1 MRLLTAALAML
12 ALAAPAEAARKVP
25 AGFYGVSYDGEVR
38 HAREGIQDRAWRKMA
53 ANRVESSR
61 AVFSWSRAQQ
71 EEGAEFD
78 FSESD
83 RLVANAT
90 EHGVELLPIV
100 TETPLWA
107 RARVRNWWPQR
118 AKDFTAYVRA
128 LVERYGPAG
137 SFWEERGHRP
147 ARPLRRWQIFNEPG
161 RSKRYAPLLEAAH
174 RAVKKADPRAKIV
187 LAGLT
192 GTEEGAPWDILRY
205 QYRQGIGRWFDIAA
219 LHLYTG
225 KAANVVE
232 GVRLFRKVMNRR
244 GDGNKPLWL
253 TEFGITASKGRTTA
267 PRSQESLRTTDAGM
281 ASFLEKAYRDLAR
294 DDRALG
300 LKRAYWYTWAS
311 SYERGA
317 GIFRFAGLNRY
328 ADGRFDAKPALAA
341 YRASARRDQSG

>member
-1 MRLLTAALAML
+1 
-12 ALAAPAEAARKVP
+12 
-25 AGFYGVSYDGEVR
+25 
-38 HAREGIQDRAWRKMA
+38 MA

-61 AVFSWSRAQQ
+61 AVFSWSQAQQ

-83 RLVANAT
+83 RVVANAT

-118 AKDFTAYVRA
+118 ASDFTAYVRA

-137 SFWEERGHRP
+137 SFWEERGDG
-147 ARPLRRWQIFNEPG
+147 RRGLAPWQIFDEPG

-205 QYRQGIGRWFDIAA
+205 QYRQGSA
-219 LHLYTG
+219 L
-225 KAANVVE
+225 
-232 GVRLFRKVMNRR
+232 VRHR
-244 GDGNKPLWL
+244 G
-253 TEFGITASKGRTTA
+253 A
-267 PRSQESLRTTDAGM
+267 PPVHGQG
-281 ASFLEKAYRDLAR
+281 
-294 DDRALG
+294 G
-300 LKRAYWYTWAS
+300 
-311 SYERGA
+311 ERGRGRAPVQEGDDAA
-317 GIFRFAGLNRY
+317 GATATSRCG
-328 ADGRFDAKPALAA
+328 
-341 YRASARRDQSG
+341 